1 MPPAISIALR
11 QSQMDIF
18 DFILLPRDRFYG
30 GMGVWYYLPC
40 GTGGGFPLS
49 LASHDSGSVLAV
61 KEPRSG
67 LTCPG
72 AVAIRVLVPV
82 IYSQ

>member
-1 MPPAISIALR
+1 MSIALR

-30 GMGVWYYLPC
+30 GMGVWYHLPC

-61 KEPRSG
+61 KGPPIAFTDCQLHCLVMPR
-67 LTCPG
+67 LTTD
-72 AVAIRVLVPV
+72 LV
-82 IYSQ
+82 